1 MKKGII
7 LGIGILIIL
16 LALAGTGSAKANGV
30 FGPMCFSCHSTTT
43 YPGLNSV
50 GLHFSA
56 THRANATSITPPTC
70 TNCHVNVSAETD
82 TFALLSDTPTYLGS
96 DTCENC
102 HKAKYDKWSNTLHR
116 VMFTPRV
123 DAEAM
128 NLPLPSGVEW
138 DDIGFVRI
146 TKFGLA
152 YVNTTGYF
160 LTGDYLYDTEAQE
173 FTTDTRA
180 GAAYGTCVSCHTTG
194 YDADGV
200 NELSGITGTYAEAGI
215 GCERCHGPAGNG
227 HQVTVDYSSN
237 LCIDCHAGSHHG
249 TGWEDGG
256 HAPPAARNGASCAQ
270 CHMPFDGYDNGGTA
284 SREDSTNVA
293 CGVCHDIHDMTDD
306 QYADTFTDGTFNATE
321 WSEVANAKLSFFNSS
336 ASVAAGTDV
345 FDDLSNR
352 LLYPGIDSSRKD
364 SSYGTEPIDLTDRP
378 VSDVLCSSCHYRH
391 GLAHMTG
398 VNASHGQHYYGVAAG
413 AACVDCHMGCLLYT
427 SPSPRD

>member
-82 TFALLSDTPTYLGS
+82 TFALLTGTPTYLGS
-96 DTCENC
+96 DACENC
-102 HKAKYDKWSNTLHR
+102 HKAKYDKWSNTLHA

-128 NLPLPSGVEW
+128 NLPLPADTTW

-160 LTGDYLYDTEAQE
+160 LTGNYTYDTEAQE
-173 FTTDTRA
+173 FTTDSRA
-180 GAAYGTCVSCHTTG
+180 GAVYGTCVSCHTTG

-200 NELSGITGTYAEAGI
+200 SELPGIIGTYAEAGI
-215 GCERCHGPAGNG
+215 GCERCHGAAGNG
-227 HQVTVDYSSN
+227 HQVTVDYSSD

-256 HAPPAARNGASCAQ
+256 HAPPASRNGASCAG
-270 CHMPFDGYDNGGTA
+270 CHSPFDKYTNDGA
-284 SREDSTNVA
+284 AERADSINVA

-321 WSEVANAKLSFFNSS
+321 WSEVANAKLSFFNGT
-336 ASVAAGTDV
+336 ASLAAGTDV
-345 FDDLSNR
+345 FDDLAAESA
-352 LLYPGIDSSRKD
+352 
-364 SSYGTEPIDLTDRP
+364 LTGVNDATI
-378 VSDVLCSSCHYRH
+378 LCSKCHVPRH
-391 GLAHMTG
+391 GLGHTNMPF
-398 VNASHGQHYYGVAAG
+398 
-413 AACVDCHMGCLLYT
+413 CLLY
-427 SPSPRD
+427 